1 MSGSDGNGDNYV
13 GMSDDQFQIDPT
25 TASWMAAH
33 QGTPTW
39 DGSGT
44 WDTGQSGQSWWDR
57 LNTPENAA
65 RLNALKGG
73 LALKPLA
80 DPNAANVARQFPGV
94 PAVPPAGMHQGQGAD
109 ALQQYLQ
116 VLQARQQAMRSQF
129 LPKTAGL
136 LGG

>member
-1 MSGSDGNGDNYV
+1 MSGSDGNGDNYTGGV
-13 GMSDDQFQIDPT
+13 NYWEALGSAPGELNADVLNDPNSG
-25 TASWMAAH
+25 TASW
-33 QGTPTW
+33 W
-39 DGSGT
+39 D
-44 WDTGQSGQSWWDR
+44 Q
-57 LNTPENAA
+57 LNTPENLA

-73 LALKPLA
+73 LTTLKPLA

-94 PAVPPAGMHQGQGAD
+94 PAVPPAGMHQGQGTD